1 MREIDG
7 VLRDW
12 GETASR
18 SAAKAKKAKKVR
30 NIAGG
35 SHTKPAKS
43 LHISALS
50 ARNKLS
56 ATVRKAPEVMVKIS
70 GGGKDMRSI
79 KAHFDYISRNG
90 DVELEDEQGR
100 VHQGKEDVRSVRD
113 DWRGGGIPYESGKRR
128 EAFNIV
134 LSMPPG
140 TDRAS
145 VKEAARAF
153 AAELFGNHQYVFA
166 AHDDEKHPHVHL
178 AVKAVDQDGL
188 RLNPRK
194 ADLQHWRETFAEKL
208 REQGIEANATPRQVR
223 GQVKKAEKQAV
234 RHIDREHAKGKRKAP
249 ARVSAAQR
257 EAAELEARGG
267 RKHLNPAQPKLIEQR
282 KQVQQDFGTV
292 ARVLATGD
300 QDDKRLAVEVVQFVQ
315 QMPPV
320 KTRHAEQ
327 VEALQRAAVQGG
339 KGVERKQPQPDQEQ
353 GRGGDEG
360 RGR

>member
-1 MREIDG
+1 MAKREIDG
-7 VLRDW
+7 VIKDW
-12 GETASR
+12 GERADYGR
-18 SAAKAKKAKKVR
+18 VQGRKGK

-35 SHTKPAKS
+35 RYSKPAPTKRP
-43 LHISALS
+43 AG
-50 ARNKLS
+50 REKLA

-79 KAHFDYISRNG
+79 KAHMDYISRNG
-90 DVELEDEQGR
+90 AVELEDEQGR
-100 VHQGKEDVRSVRD
+100 VHQGKEDVRAVRD
-113 DWRGGGIPYESGKRR
+113 DWRGGGIPYEDGKKR

-145 VKEAARAF
+145 VKNAARAF

-178 AVKAVDQDGL
+178 AVKAVDLDGV

-208 REQGIEANATPRQVR
+208 REQGIEANATPRKVR
-223 GQVKKAEKQAV
+223 GVVQKAEKQAV
-234 RHIDREHAKGKRKAP
+234 RHIDREHARGRRKAP
-249 ARVSAAQR
+249 ARVSASQR
-257 EAAELEARGG
+257 EAAELEARAG
-267 RKHLNPAQPKLIEQR
+267 RKHVNPAHDNIIAQR
-282 KQVQQDFGTV
+282 KSVQHDFGTV
-292 ARVLATGD
+292 ARALATGD
-300 QDDKRLAVEVVQFVQ
+300 QDDKRLAVEVVQFVK
-315 QMPPV
+315 QMPPI

-327 VEALQRAAVQGG
+327 VEALQRATVQQGG
-339 KGVERKQPQPDQEQ
+339 QGVEQTQQPGKPSPEQ
-353 GRGGDEG
+353 GRAEDKG